1 MTGEAVVITDV
12 GPRDGLQN
20 QLKLLS
26 IDERVQLIKAV
37 AAAGVAQVEVGSFVS
52 PKAVPAMAATDQ
64 VFAELQGQADYSA
77 PVHRTDPKYERVR
90 TRQGGWCQD
99 CHDGALRQRWHGAKK
114 RIDEH
119 G

>member
-52 PKAVPAMAATDQ
+52 PKAVPAS
-64 VFAELQGQADYSA
+64 LY
-77 PVHRTDPKYERVR
+77 
-90 TRQGGWCQD
+90 
-99 CHDGALRQRWHGAKK
+99 ALSKSCFSGTNKLLSSVLARF
-114 RIDEH
+114 
-119 G
+119 

>member
-52 PKAVPAMAATDQ
+52 PNAVPAMAATDQ

-77 PVHRTDPKYERVR
+77 LSIALIPNMKGYEL
-90 TRQGGWCQD
+90 
-99 CHDGALRQRWHGAKK
+99 AKAAGAKTLTMVDWLEY
-114 RIDEH
+114 RLQ
-119 G
+119 